1 MAASGPSGRFGHA
14 AAVYGASMFVFGG
27 YTAEGPT
34 NEMWRFDFDS
44 MTWHEVT
51 PEGSP
56 SGRFMFA
63 SAVSGPSWFVT
74 GGHTLTGALS
84 SAVHRYDFD
93 YNIWVDV
100 SVDGSPQQV
109 ASASAVFPDAAAGK
123 MYLYGGKTQD
133 AYSSDFLQLSL

>member
-1 MAASGPSGRFGHA
+1 
-14 AAVYGASMFVFGG
+14 
-27 YTAEGPT
+27 
-34 NEMWRFDFDS
+34 
-44 MTWHEVT
+44 
-51 PEGSP
+51 
-56 SGRFMFA
+56 MFA

-74 GGHTLTGALS
+74 GGHTLSGGLS

-123 MYLYGGKTQD
+123 MYLYGARLRTPTR
-133 AYSSDFLQLSL
+133 ATSSNSVCNNAAFASL